1 MNRKRAAIASLYIV
15 TAIVLGAFGAH
26 ALREILSPEKLVS
39 FETGVRYQMYMGLA
53 LLILSLSED
62 RIKFDIKWTWL
73 FLNIGIKL
81 FSGSIYLLA
90 LQEPLNI
97 NLKFLGPITP
107 LGGACFIIAWTIFI
121 FQLIRKKSSD

>member
-1 MNRKRAAIASLYIV
+1 MNRKRAVIASLYIV

-26 ALREILSPEKLVS
+26 ALEEILSAEKLVS

-90 LQEPLNI
+90 LQEPLNV

-107 LGGACFIIAWTIFI
+107 LGGMCFIFAWVIFI
-121 FQLIRKKSSD
+121 FHLVRKES